1 MPRVHTV
8 PTGTMPSMYSP
19 KRAEPARVLP
29 PRYALGRSSTRA
41 PMQSL
46 VLYFTTYGV
55 NASPFRLGTT
65 AGERHIVSTRNVSR
79 FVRA

>member
-41 PMQSL
+41 PMHSL
-46 VLYFTTYGV
+46 VSYFATYGV
-55 NASPFRLGTT
+55 NASPFRMGTT
-65 AGERHIVSTRNVSR
+65 AGERRILSTRNISK
-79 FVRA
+79 FIRA